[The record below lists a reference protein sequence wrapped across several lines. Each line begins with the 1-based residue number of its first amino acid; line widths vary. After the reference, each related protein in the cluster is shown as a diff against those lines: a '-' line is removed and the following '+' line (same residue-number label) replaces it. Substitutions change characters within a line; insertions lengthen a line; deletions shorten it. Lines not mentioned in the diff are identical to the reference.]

1 MRLQPKMGGSATL
14 EATSTRNEKSSK
26 YIFSSSKSLKKIIIL
41 RAPQAVA
48 TRDDLLTQRAEEVA
62 RLAAQ
67 LEEAGRIRV
76 GLEMRCLELEELR
89 DR

>member
-1 MRLQPKMGGSATL
+1 M
-14 EATSTRNEKSSK
+14 
-26 YIFSSSKSLKKIIIL
+26 
-41 RAPQAVA
+41 A